1 MSNPVRI
8 ALLLGAGCLL
18 GATFAQAHDIPPVP
32 ADYPSHKDVGHCNK
46 ASLRQELQDYNE
58 TRLQLAEV
66 LRHMADAP
74 DTAPSAKARLLS
86 YAESLDDMR
95 RQMPAP
101 DPDSNEFRNFD
112 FKLGMMLTSMT
123 LFLNTEDE
131 QLAERFNRDRDN
143 PGSELGIYLAR
154 LERTRER
161 YMSHL
166 SASKSED
173 CG

>member
-1 MSNPVRI
+1 MRI
-8 ALLLGAGCLL
+8 AILLGIGCLF
-18 GATFAQAHDIPPVP
+18 GAASVQANGIPPVP
-32 ADYPSHKDVGHCNK
+32 ADYPSHKHVGHCNK
-46 ASLRQELQDYNE
+46 AGLRQELQDYNE
-58 TRLQLAEV
+58 TRLQLAGV

-74 DTAPSAKARLLS
+74 DTASSAKARLLS

-101 DPDSNEFRNFD
+101 DPDSVEFRNFD
-112 FKLGMMLTSMT
+112 FRLGMILTSMT

-166 SASKSED
+166 SESKSED